1 MSAADALAI
10 EVFADVLCPFT
21 HVGLRRFVA
30 RREAESRPVVLWIRA
45 WPLELVNGEPLDPDF
60 VRQEVDALGAS
71 VAPDLFLGFDP
82 SAFPSTSQPALA
94 LAAAGYRRDRSTG
107 EAISLVLRDLLFERG
122 ADISDP
128 GVLADVG
135 ARFDVTVEPD
145 DVESVA
151 IDHREGEA
159 RGVVGSPHFFTPDGS
174 FFCPSLE
181 IARDDQGELEISF
194 DQAGFTRFVDA
205 CFG

>member
-1 MSAADALAI
+1 MTADDALAI

-21 HVGLRRFVA
+21 HVGMRRFAA
-30 RREAESRPVVLWIRA
+30 RRETESRPVVLWVRA
-45 WPLELVNGEPLDPDF
+45 WPLEIVNGEPLDPDF
-60 VRQEVDALGAS
+60 VGHEVDALQAS
-71 VAPDLFLGFDP
+71 VAPDLFIGFDS
-82 SAFPSTSQPALA
+82 SAFPGTAQPALA
-94 LAAAGYRRDRSTG
+94 LAAAGYRRDKSTG
-107 EAISLVLRDLLFERG
+107 EAVSLVLRDLLFERG

-128 GVLADVG
+128 GVLAEVE
-135 ARFDVTVEPD
+135 ARFGVTAEAD

-151 IDHREGEA
+151 VDHREGEA
-159 RGVVGSPHFFTPDGS
+159 RGVMGSPHFFTPDGS

-181 IARDDQGELEISF
+181 IGRDHEGELEISF